1 MTILKIIII
10 LLGITFTIFGYLI
23 YFRKQYNLINDFE
36 EDCNAG
42 RKTKSYAK
50 RVGLTE
56 FIIGIAMVLIEI
68 FLIIFK

>member
-1 MTILKIIII
+1 MTILKIIIT

-23 YFRKQYNLINDFE
+23 YFRKNYNLINDFE
-36 EDCNAG
+36 EEFKAG

-50 RVGLTE
+50 GVGLTE
-56 FIIGIAMVLIEI
+56 LIIGIILVLIGI

>member
-1 MTILKIIII
+1 MIILKIIII

-23 YFRKQYNLINDFE
+23 YFRENYNLINDFE

-56 FIIGIAMVLIEI
+56 FIIGIAMVLIGI